1 MPTVLPEAKAV
12 PQPEKSEFR
21 LTGFHVLATLVA
33 FFGIVAGVNVVMIR
47 YALTTH
53 SGEVTA
59 HPYEKGLAYNSAI
72 REAREQEAR
81 GWKVDGR
88 TTRTLDGRAQIE
100 VSARDAAGAALTGL
114 KLHALLAAPADV
126 KRDHAIE
133 LTEMAPGVYR
143 GAAAA
148 PAGAWEVELTAS
160 REGKVL
166 FQSRNRIT
174 LN

>member
-1 MPTVLPEAKAV
+1 MPTVLPEANAV
-12 PQPEKSEFR
+12 PQREESQFR
-21 LTGFHVLATLVA
+21 LTGLHVLAMLVA

-59 HPYEKGLAYNSAI
+59 HPYEQGIAYNAAI

-81 GWKVDGR
+81 GWKVDGQV
-88 TTRTLDGRAQIE
+88 TRTPDGKAQVE
-100 VSARDAAGAALTGL
+100 VAAHDSVGAALTGL
-114 KLHALLAAPADV
+114 AMRALLAAPADV
-126 KRDHAIE
+126 KRDRRVE
-133 LTEMAPGVYR
+133 LVETAPGVYR
-143 GAAAA
+143 GEAVA
-148 PAGAWEVELTAS
+148 PAGVWEFELAAS
-160 REGKVL
+160 RDDKVV

>member
-1 MPTVLPEAKAV
+1 MPTVLPEANAVSQSDKA
-12 PQPEKSEFR
+12 EFR
-21 LTGFHVLATLVA
+21 LTGLHVLAMLIA

-59 HPYEKGLAYNSAI
+59 HPYEKGIAYNAAI

-81 GWKVDGR
+81 GWKVDGQV
-88 TTRTLDGRAQIE
+88 TRSPAGKAHIE
-100 VSARDAAGAALTGL
+100 VQARDAAGAMLAGM
-114 KLHALLAAPADV
+114 KVHALLAAPADV
-126 KRDHAIE
+126 KRDHPIE
-133 LTEMAPGVYR
+133 LVETAPGVYS
-143 GAAAA
+143 GEAAAT
-148 PAGAWEVELTAS
+148 AGAWELELTAS
-160 REGKVL
+160 RDAKVM

>member
-81 GWKVDGR
+81 GWKVDGQA
-88 TTRTLDGRAQIE
+88 TRSADGRKAQIE
-100 VSARDAAGAALTGL
+100 ASDRRATPSGSAAALE
-114 KLHALLAAPADV
+114 
-126 KRDHAIE
+126 RW
-133 LTEMAPGVYR
+133 
-143 GAAAA
+143 
-148 PAGAWEVELTAS
+148 PAGNAPDRHGAHCWPRPPTSSATMRS
-160 REGKVL
+160 
-166 FQSRNRIT
+166 N
-174 LN
+174 